1 MAPKLRKTTADYLAI
16 AVSPALVMMLVGSL
30 VFFLIEV
37 IYAGDY
43 QARITYVFA
52 WLVFATVLIARISI
66 EMGSERAAMY
76 SVPLA
81 LAVFVVL
88 QAFATYN
95 TPLSPLINIGLIGL
109 VWWCAHRLTW
119 DCTFIEDD
127 EDASGEGLLDR
138 VGSDEEKVP
147 PPRKRANELDKDET
161 PAPLWKRLL
170 VGEGGPHTPGVWV
183 LYFSL
188 AALPLFGIGQ
198 RFIPADDASARR
210 YGFLLLVI
218 YVAAGLSLL
227 VTTSFLGF
235 RRYLRQRQVEMPSPM
250 AITWVATG
258 GVLIAVIM
266 LLAMLLPRPAAEY
279 TVAKLPWEMTSPGDL
294 DPSRYGMGPDGV
306 EREEATRTRASDDPE
321 APTVDSPDG
330 EHAGGK
336 SEGEQGAPQAGEQGD
351 AQGENAN
358 NQSNSKGDSQ
368 EDSEGQEGTPN
379 ESPPQ
384 GESQSE
390 SSGSEPSGTE
400 GDEND
405 PPDAE
410 GAERGGEGGDEATER
425 NWQMSHDEP
434 ARSPQQVLQ
443 QASRWVGGLIGLVKW
458 LFFLLILAVVLY
470 FAWKYRRELMAALRE
485 LIRDFRAWLARL
497 MGGKPVA
504 AKVAPEAA
512 PPVKRPP
519 RRFHHYR
526 NPFEQGSGAQKNPAE
541 LVVYTFE
548 ALEAWASDRGEPRLA
563 EQTPQEFIGSVIDPA
578 APEARWLAVLYNR
591 LAYGEGG
598 ITSQEADELKGVW
611 RIMQSAAPRM
621 VAAE

>member
-1 MAPKLRKTTADYLAI
+1 MAPKLRKSTADYLAI
-16 AVSPALVMMLVGSL
+16 AVSPALVMLLVGSL

-37 IYAGDY
+37 VYAGDY

-95 TPLSPLINIGLIGL
+95 TVLSPVINIVLIAL

-119 DCTFIEDD
+119 DCTFIEDE

-138 VGSDEEKVP
+138 MGSDEEKVP
-147 PPRKRANELDKDET
+147 PPRKRANELDKDEAT
-161 PAPLWKRLL
+161 SPLWKRLL

-198 RFIPADDASARR
+198 LLIPSSDVAGRR
-210 YGFLLLVI
+210 YGFTLLFI

-235 RRYLRQRQVEMPSPM
+235 RRYLRQRQVEMPAPM

-266 LLAMLLPRPAAEY
+266 ILAMLLPRPAAEY
-279 TVAKLPWEMTSPGDL
+279 TVAKLPWEMTSPDDV

-306 EREEATRTRASDDPE
+306 EREDGTRTRASDDPE
-321 APTVDSPDG
+321 APTADSPEG

-336 SEGEQGAPQAGEQGD
+336 SEGERGAPK
-351 AQGENAN
+351 QGEE
-358 NQSNSKGDSQ
+358 GDSQ
-368 EDSEGQEGTPN
+368 GQNSNSQGDSPEGSEGQQGSDNDQSPEGEAQDAEPS
-379 ESPPQ
+379 E
-384 GESQSE
+384 GE
-390 SSGSEPSGTE
+390 SSGTQIDEGKQSGSERSE
-400 GDEND
+400 GEGEGSDQ
-405 PPDAE
+405 PAE
-410 GAERGGEGGDEATER
+410 G

-434 ARSPQQVLQ
+434 TRSPQQVLQ
-443 QASRWVGGLIGLVKW
+443 QASRWVGGLIGLLKW

-470 FAWKYRRELMAALRE
+470 YVWKYRRELMLALGE
-485 LIRDFRAWLARL
+485 LIRDFRDWLARM
-497 MGGKPVA
+497 MGGKPV
-504 AKVAPEAA
+504 VAEATPEAPA
-512 PPVKRPP
+512 PAKRPA
-519 RRFHHYR
+519 RRFHRYR
-526 NPFEQGSGAQKNPAE
+526 NPFETGAAAQQSPAE

-548 ALEAWASDRGEPRLA
+548 ALEAWASDRGEPRLP
-563 EQTPQEFIGSVIDPA
+563 EQTPQEFIGSAIDPT
-578 APEARWLAVLYNR
+578 APEARWLATLYNR

-598 ITSQEADELKGVW
+598 ITPREADELREVW
-611 RIMQSAAPRM
+611 RAMESAPQRM
-621 VAAE
+621 AAIE